1 MLKQLKAIGFTDD
14 DIKELDNL
22 SKIFEDNDLYR
33 KIGKLNQ
40 STLGVNIQPSYISP
54 DIITERITRDDKA
67 TPSSIIG
74 EYKEDIQR
82 YSQGSTT
89 NIDNY
94 LEAVSNELAM
104 NDINAPIDKLSS
116 ILNNNSNDFEVI
128 EEFIAYCRKYEE
140 EIEDGIAKVVSY
152 YLYLWGK
159 VVDILN
165 TTDIDT

>member
-1 MLKQLKAIGFTDD
+1 
-14 DIKELDNL
+14 
-22 SKIFEDNDLYR
+22 
-33 KIGKLNQ
+33 
-40 STLGVNIQPSYISP
+40 
-54 DIITERITRDDKA
+54 
-67 TPSSIIG
+67 
-74 EYKEDIQR
+74 
-82 YSQGSTT
+82 
-89 NIDNY
+89 
-94 LEAVSNELAM
+94 M